1 MKRILVGTALAVFG
15 FAPAISLADC
25 GADHAAMA
33 SATPPAKAQVAKTQA
48 TSKTPAT
55 VAKASQTKA
64 VKQSGAKSPA
74 KTDGSTVVAKSN

>member
-64 VKQSGAKSPA
+64 VKQSGAKSA
-74 KTDGSTVVAKSN
+74 VKTDGSTVVAKSN